1 MMMRILDGKIAL
13 VTGGSTGIGQAI
25 ALTLAEAGAD
35 LAIHY
40 HSNRQG
46 AEACAVKVADLGRQS
61 ATLQANLIAVPE
73 AQGLVEAAVQ
83 RFGRLDIL
91 ANGVGLASLKNR
103 VPAWTEAE
111 WDQVVAATLKAVFF
125 VSQQAAA
132 HMMEQGWGRI
142 INISSTITKLANA
155 GMAPYVAAKGGVEAL
170 TVALAVELAPHG
182 ITVNAVQPS
191 IVPVERNRARWE
203 FYQEKVA
210 PFIPAGRLC
219 HPEDIASVVAH
230 LASPSAEYITGQ
242 VLAVDGGWTS
252 RPAYPL

>member
-1 MMMRILDGKIAL
+1 MGTLDGRSAL
-13 VTGGSTGIGQAI
+13 VTGGSTDMGQAI
-25 ALTLAEAGAD
+25 ALALAEAGAD
-35 LAIHY
+35 VAIHY
-40 HSNRQG
+40 HSNRPG
-46 AEACAVKVADLGRQS
+46 AEACAAQVAALGRQG
-61 ATLQANLIAVPE
+61 AVLQADLTVVPE

-83 RFGRLDIL
+83 HFGRLDIL
-91 ANGVGLASLKNR
+91 VNGVGLASLKNK
-103 VPAWTEAE
+103 VPAWTEQQ
-111 WDQVVAATLKAVFF
+111 WNQVVDATLKAVFF

-132 HMMEQGWGRI
+132 HMLEQRWGRI
-142 INISSTITKLANA
+142 ISISSTITRLASG

-170 TVALAVELAPHG
+170 TVALAVELALHG

-191 IVPVERNRARWE
+191 IVPVERNRERWG
-203 FYQEKVA
+203 FYREKVM

-219 HPEDIASVVAH
+219 RPEDIASVVTH